1 MPEDSTRRLLKVFGI
16 AVTDLE
22 DALAAGRPEDA
33 QKAAAQLARHGAEI
47 RALVERLLERA
58 SRAG

>member
-1 MPEDSTRRLLKVFGI
+1 MPEDSTRRLLKVFGM
-16 AVTDLE
+16 AVTELE

-33 QKAAAQLARHGAEI
+33 EKAAAELVRRGAEI

-58 SRAG
+58 RGDG

>member
-1 MPEDSTRRLLKVFGI
+1 MVEDSTRRLLTVFGT

-33 QKAAAQLARHGAEI
+33 EKAATELVRRGAEL
-47 RALVERLLERA
+47 RTLVGRLLERT
-58 SRAG
+58 SEGG